1 MRFDLVAMTILES
14 CSKFLSFKIAI
25 YTHRV
30 TIGIYQL
37 KLSTLNLFY
46 FIIQFHPYVYFF
58 LQTLSQT
65 LDLISTTLSIHC
77 HRLYRLVQYSNLC

>member
-1 MRFDLVAMTILES
+1 MRFDLVAMTAFES
-14 CSKFLSFKIAI
+14 CSKFLFFKIAI
-25 YTHRV
+25 YTHR
-30 TIGIYQL
+30 IAIEIYQL

-46 FIIQFHPYVYFF
+46 FIIQSPLFFFFF